1 MLKKIKSGLSMIAAH
16 GAVLRR
22 GVGALRS
29 YPGTVTGEGYVKHNS
44 GPKKGQIT
52 RFKIEGEVSPEIQE

>member
-1 MLKKIKSGLSMIAAH
+1 MIAAH